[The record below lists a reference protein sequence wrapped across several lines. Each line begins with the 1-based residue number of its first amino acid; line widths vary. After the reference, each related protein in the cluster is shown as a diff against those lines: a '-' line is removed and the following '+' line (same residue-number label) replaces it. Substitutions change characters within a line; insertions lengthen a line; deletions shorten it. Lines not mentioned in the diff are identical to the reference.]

1 MAQESVSYA
10 QQCFWFTSLVSKQTT
25 VPIITKL
32 LTQLKATEI
41 KVVEMAQGQKISR
54 FIAWTFLTPTQQK
67 DWMDKRW
74 K

>member
-1 MAQESVSYA
+1 
-10 QQCFWFTSLVSKQTT
+10 LVSKQTT

-41 KVVEMAQGQKISR
+41 KVVEMAQGQIISR

-67 DWMDKRW
+67 DWIDKRW